1 MTELPRKLTS
11 VDDLIAADLVPEA
24 ARAAVTEVGARY
36 AIAVTPDIANLIDRS
51 DANDPIA
58 RQFVPDARE
67 LVTHAA
73 ERADPIGDRLKSP
86 APGIV
91 HRYPDRVLLKIASV
105 CPVYCR
111 FCFRRE
117 MVGPENGEALS
128 ADDLAAALDYIRA
141 TPAIWEVILTG
152 GDPFVL
158 SPRRIGTS
166 RRRCRPSRMSK
177 SCAGTRACRWSIPH
191 ASRRRWSPRFAP
203 RRKPFSSALHTNH
216 PRELTPDACAAISR
230 IVDAGIPVVSQTVLL
245 RGVNDDADTLEA
257 LMRTLV
263 EVRVKPY
270 YLHHGDLAPGTAH
283 LRTTIAEGQCA
294 DGGAPAAP
302 FRAGAADVRARPSRR
317 ARQGSARKVA
327 HSKSTRENTACGMR
341 GSGSTSTKTVARLP
355 TFREAEQLAETR
367 RDAYGSFLHCEIEAC
382 TVEAFRFDAS
392 GERCESAQKSINN
405 KRPTGR
411 QS

>member
-1 MTELPRKLTS
+1 MAAGMTELPRKLMS

-24 ARAAVTEVGARY
+24 ARSAVTEVGARY

-51 DANDPIA
+51 GVNDPIA

-67 LVTHAA
+67 LVTHSA

-91 HRYPDRVLLKIASV
+91 HRYLDRVLLKIASV

-128 ADDLAAALDYIRA
+128 ADDLAAALNYIHA

-158 SPRRIGTS
+158 SPRRIRDITEALS
-166 RRRCRPSRMSK
+166 
-177 SCAGTRACRWSIPH
+177 AIPH
-191 ASRRRWSPRFAP
+191 VKVLRWHTRVPVVDPARITKALVAALLATTKTVFVG
-203 RRKPFSSALHTNH
+203 LHTNH

-283 LRTTIAEGQCA
+283 FRTTIAEG
-294 DGGAPAAP
+294 
-302 FRAGAADVRARPSRR
+302 RALMAELRR
-317 ARQGSARKVA
+317 RI
-327 HSKSTRENTACGMR
+327 
-341 GSGSTSTKTVARLP
+341 SGLALP
-355 TFREAEQLAETR
+355 TYVLDLPGAHGKVPLESRAFEIDSGKYSV
-367 RDAYGSFLHCEIEAC
+367 RDARERQHVYEDCCA
-382 TVEAFRFDAS
+382 AS
-392 GERCESAQKSINN
+392 DV
-405 KRPTGR
+405 P
-411 QS
+411 